1 MKNKLDKEVNKT
13 ELNEMISLSKRI
25 LKILY
30 IVFIACL
37 VLAGIVAIQKL
48 NIIGIVFEFIKV
60 ISPFFIGFVVAWL
73 LRPLVL
79 KLNDKTHNNTLSS
92 IIVFASFVLIL
103 LIIVYTFIPTV
114 YNEVNELVGLLPGF
128 VERITNGINGIF
140 KSITENG
147 VSLGDFKDKLV
158 LTVTNLGTDIAKG
171 LPTTLINVLVSLFSG
186 IGTFIMGLIIGI
198 YMLIDYENIGKHFK
212 GMFPKKVQNDVYILA
227 SRISTEVRKCVNGTF
242 LVALMVLVC
251 DSIGFALV
259 GLNAPLLFGLFCGIT
274 DLIPY
279 IGPYIGGAAAV
290 IVGFTQDP
298 LIGIGTLIICVIVQI
313 VESYILQPIVMS
325 RASNLHP
332 IIIIIALLVF
342 GHFFGILGMVL
353 ATPTLTIL
361 RVFSEFT
368 KEKLELRK
376 QSVYK

>member
-1 MKNKLDKEVNKT
+1 MKNKLEKEVNKN
-13 ELNEMISLSKRI
+13 ELNDVISLSKKI
-25 LKILY
+25 LKVLY
-30 IVFIACL
+30 FVFIACL
-37 VLAGIVAIQKL
+37 VLASIIACQKL
-48 NIIGIVFEFIKV
+48 NVFGIVFEFIKV

-79 KLNDKTHNNTLSS
+79 KLNEKIHNNTLSS
-92 IIVFASFVLIL
+92 IIVFAAFVLIL
-103 LIIVYTFIPTV
+103 LILLYTFIPTV
-114 YNEVNELVGLLPGF
+114 YTEVNELVGLLPGF
-128 VERITNGINGIF
+128 VERITDNINELFAGLADNGLN
-140 KSITENG
+140 
-147 VSLGDFKDKLV
+147 LGDFKDKL
-158 LTVTNLGTDIAKG
+158 LLNITSLSTDIAKG
-171 LPTTLINVLVSLFSG
+171 LPSTIINMVVSLFSG
-186 IGTFIMGLIIGI
+186 IGTFVMGLIIGI

-212 GMFPKKVQNDVYILA
+212 NMFPKSLQNDVYILS
-227 SRISTEVRKCVNGTF
+227 SRMSTEVRKCVNGTF

-259 GLNAPLLFGLFCGIT
+259 GLNAPLLFGLVCGIT

-325 RASNLHP
+325 KASNLHP
-332 IIIIIALLVF
+332 IVIIIALLVF

-353 ATPTLTIL
+353 ATPCLAVL
-361 RVFSEFT
+361 RVLFEFA
-368 KEKLELRK
+368 KEKYPLLK
-376 QSVYK
+376 

>member
-1 MKNKLDKEVNKT
+1 MKNKLEKEVNKN
-13 ELNEMISLSKRI
+13 ELNDVISLSKKI

-37 VLAGIVAIQKL
+37 VLAAVVVSQKL
-48 NIIGIVFEFIKV
+48 NVFGILLEFIKV

-79 KLNDKTHNNTLSS
+79 KLNEKTHNNTLSS
-92 IIVFASFVLIL
+92 IIVFVTFVLIL
-103 LIIVYTFIPTV
+103 IILLYTFIPTV
-114 YNEVNELVGLLPGF
+114 YTEVNELVGLLPSF
-128 VERITNGINGIF
+128 VERITDNINGLF
-140 KSITENG
+140 TSIADNG
-147 VSLGDFKDKLV
+147 LNLSEFRNKLLLNITSLSAE
-158 LTVTNLGTDIAKG
+158 IAKG
-171 LPTTLINVLVSLFSG
+171 LPSTIINIIVSLFSG
-186 IGTFIMGLIIGI
+186 IGTFVMGLIIGI
-198 YMLIDYENIGKHFK
+198 YLLIDYENVGKHFK
-212 GMFPKKVQNDVYILA
+212 SLFPKKLQNDVYILS
-227 SRISTEVRKCVNGTF
+227 SRMSIEVRKCVNGTF

-279 IGPYIGGAAAV
+279 IGPYIGGAVAV
-290 IVGFTQDP
+290 LVGFTQDP

-325 RASNLHP
+325 KSSNLHP
-332 IIIIIALLVF
+332 IVIIIALLVF

-353 ATPTLTIL
+353 ATPCLTIL
-361 RVFSEFT
+361 RVLIEFI
-368 KEKLELRK
+368 KEKLPSLK
-376 QSVYK
+376 

>member
-1 MKNKLDKEVNKT
+1 MKKEKDINKN
-13 ELNEMISLSKRI
+13 ELNDVIILTKKI

-30 IVFIACL
+30 IVFIAIL
-37 VLAGIVAIQKL
+37 VLAGIVLGQRW
-48 NIIGIVFEFIKV
+48 NIIGILLELIKV
-60 ISPFFIGFVVAWL
+60 IAPFFIGFVVAWL

-79 KLNDKTHNNTLSS
+79 KLNEKTNSNTLSS
-92 IIVFASFVLIL
+92 IIVFASFVLIIFVL
-103 LIIVYTFIPTV
+103 LYAFIPTI
-114 YNEVNELVGLLPGF
+114 YHEVNELVGLLPGF
-128 VERITNGINGIF
+128 VEKLTTGVNNFFENIENINLT
-140 KSITENG
+140 S
-147 VSLGDFKDKLV
+147 FKDKL
-158 LTVTNLGTDIAKG
+158 LLNITSISAEFAKDLPNTIINLIA
-171 LPTTLINVLVSLFSG
+171 SFFSG
-186 IGTFIMGLIIGI
+186 IGTVVMGLIIGI
-198 YMLIDYENIGKHFK
+198 YMLIDYDNICNHFRK
-212 GMFPKKVQNDVYILA
+212 IFPKKIQMDINKLFDKM
-227 SRISTEVRKCVNGTF
+227 SGEVRKCVNGTF
-242 LVALMVLVC
+242 LVALMVLFC
-251 DSIGFALV
+251 DSIGFTLI

-332 IIIIIALLVF
+332 IVIIISLLVF

-361 RVFSEFT
+361 RVLYEFI
-368 KEKLELRK
+368 KEKIDER
-376 QSVYK
+376 

>member
-1 MKNKLDKEVNKT
+1 LKNKLEKEVNKN
-13 ELNEMISLSKRI
+13 ELNDVISLSKKI
-25 LKILY
+25 LKVLY
-30 IVFIACL
+30 FVFIACL
-37 VLAGIVAIQKL
+37 VLASIIACQKL
-48 NIIGIVFEFIKV
+48 NVFGIVFEFIKV

-79 KLNDKTHNNTLSS
+79 KLNEKIHNNTLSS
-92 IIVFASFVLIL
+92 IIVFAAFVLIL
-103 LIIVYTFIPTV
+103 LILLYTFIPTV
-114 YNEVNELVGLLPGF
+114 YTEVNELVGLLPGF
-128 VERITNGINGIF
+128 VERITDNINELFAGLADNGLN
-140 KSITENG
+140 
-147 VSLGDFKDKLV
+147 LGDFKDKL
-158 LTVTNLGTDIAKG
+158 LLNITSLSTDIAKG
-171 LPTTLINVLVSLFSG
+171 LPSTIINMVVSLFSG
-186 IGTFIMGLIIGI
+186 IGTFVMGLIIGI

-212 GMFPKKVQNDVYILA
+212 NMFPKSLQNDVYILS
-227 SRISTEVRKCVNGTF
+227 SRMSTEVRKCVNGTF

-259 GLNAPLLFGLFCGIT
+259 GLNAPLLFGLVCGIT

-325 RASNLHP
+325 KASNLHP
-332 IIIIIALLVF
+332 IVIIIALLVF

-353 ATPTLTIL
+353 ATPCLAVL
-361 RVFSEFT
+361 RVLFEFA
-368 KEKLELRK
+368 KEKYPLLK
-376 QSVYK
+376 